1 MDPYLEAKN
10 SGFDDFVGKVTKRVG
25 SLIARSPASWEMA
38 CNPICSQIMHA
49 ILGYQVLNMPKR
61 YMEMGE
67 DRLMAPGYRTQPW
80 QLHLSQIIA
89 IGASETAQ
97 SIHRDRWAFVFDFT
111 EVEVEVS
118 SMWAVGTD
126 FTLENGATR
135 VVPGSYKLPRGRK
148 VITDDMHITQAVMP
162 RGSAMFYL
170 GSSFH
175 SGGENRS
182 GKMRYGVNWDWNLAW
197 LRQEENQYLSV
208 PPAIAKDLPLH
219 EYTFEDREPS
229 HKPPRTWFKS
239 NESNGQQSVP
249 TIAITVRG
257 KAGISGATSIAQIID
272 TTNEFQKVFEQ
283 HRDMIEFKNAKPT
296 KSVRKTQD
304 KVKKECPKGNP
315 APDTEGKCPK
325 NMIPKP
331 NPKVKDL
338 CCYKQQLTAAS
349 PT

>member
-148 VITDDMHITQAVMP
+148 VITDDMHITQAVMS

-208 PPAIAKDLPLH
+208 PPAIAKDLPRQVQQLIGY
-219 EYTFEDREPS
+219 EVGGYALGYVGGS
-229 HKPPRTWFKS
+229 LPP
-239 NESNGQQSVP
+239 EQSFLGPQAVNFAP
-249 TIAITVRG
+249 ETNWQ
-257 KAGISGATSIAQIID
+257 KIAQD
-272 TTNEFQKVFEQ
+272 NK
-283 HRDMIEFKNAKPT
+283 AK
-296 KSVRKTQD
+296 
-304 KVKKECPKGNP
+304 
-315 APDTEGKCPK
+315 
-325 NMIPKP
+325 M
-331 NPKVKDL
+331 
-338 CCYKQQLTAAS
+338 
-349 PT
+349 